1 MKITKCRS
9 CSSKSL
15 KYISTLGNQYF
26 TGIFPGSKNQKIPK
40 GNLSMVICN
49 KCSLLQ
55 LQNSFDVDAGSIIK
69 IKKGEGYQFS
79 NISLNSRLVTIS
91 SNNYLESKIS

>member
-1 MKITKCRS
+1 MLNFKFYEL
-9 CSSKSL
+9 SKKFNEEKANSDHE
-15 KYISTLGNQYF
+15 YF
-26 TGIFPGSKNQKIPK
+26 FYVLDGKLNFKVEK
-40 GNLSMVICN
+40 
-49 KCSLLQ
+49 
-55 LQNSFDVDAGSIIK
+55 NSFDVDAGSIIK